1 MSNVATRMLSAGTV
15 NPDTSPRARAMYSSW
30 MLAERAPSAWLASHT
45 IQRTA
50 SAVGSSVVNAAVHAR
65 SAAAWDR
72 KRASS
77 STTRRPSST
86 WAMPDSWARRSAG
99 DVATW
104 GIVRGLLWCRR

>member
-30 MLAERAPSAWLASHT
+30 MLDERAPSAWLASHT

-65 SAAAWDR
+65 SAAAWDPER
-72 KRASS
+72 GPSA
-77 STTRRPSST
+77 TAGRPPS
-86 WAMPDSWARRSAG
+86 AGGVPDSWARRSAG
-99 DVATW
+99 HVATW
-104 GIVRGLLWCRR
+104 GIVRGLL